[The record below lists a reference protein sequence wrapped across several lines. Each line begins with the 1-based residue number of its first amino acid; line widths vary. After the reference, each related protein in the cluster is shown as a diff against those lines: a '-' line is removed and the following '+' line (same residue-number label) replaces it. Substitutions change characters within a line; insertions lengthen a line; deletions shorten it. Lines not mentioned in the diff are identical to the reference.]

1 MTTISI
7 LIADDHP
14 MFRHGVRSVLES
26 AEDMLVV
33 GEATTGDEAVVMA
46 LELKPDVVLMDIR
59 MPGRNGIEATAAIK
73 AEAGDVK
80 ILLLTMFKDDVSVFT
95 AMKAGARG
103 YILKDSDKDD
113 ILRAIRVVASGEA
126 IFSQDVANRMIE
138 MATRPAHRAD
148 WFPELTYREKEVL
161 SLMADG
167 LSNADISRRMEISL
181 KTVSNYVTNILNKLQ
196 VADRTEAVRLA
207 ASARDE

>member
-59 MPGRNGIEATAAIK
+59 MPSRNGIEATAAIK

-196 VADRTEAVRLA
+196 VADRAEAVRLA

>member
-33 GEATTGDEAVVMA
+33 GEATTGDEAVEMA

-196 VADRTEAVRLA
+196 VADRAEAVRLA

>member
-196 VADRTEAVRLA
+196 VADRAEAVRLA

>member
-59 MPGRNGIEATAAIK
+59 MPSRNGIEATAAIK